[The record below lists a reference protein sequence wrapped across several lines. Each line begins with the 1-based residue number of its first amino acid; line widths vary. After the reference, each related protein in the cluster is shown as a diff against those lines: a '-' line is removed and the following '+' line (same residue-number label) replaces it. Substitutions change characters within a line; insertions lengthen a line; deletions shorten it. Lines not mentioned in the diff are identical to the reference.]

1 MRTKNESVLDKCK
14 TASRNAF
21 IEIGNVAAGNT
32 SGVSKRG
39 NMACEPFTFPLVWP
53 YEKKAPK
60 RKSK

>member
-21 IEIGNVAAGNT
+21 IKIGNSAASNA
-32 SGVSKRG
+32 SDSKRG
-39 NMACEPFTFPLVWP
+39 YMPIESFSFPALWP

-60 RKSK
+60 RKGK